1 MSEFVVNDK
10 CMFPFWLWM
19 HVMHVDFMDVQS
31 FIEYFIGSV
40 RAVLSVRSR
49 VAYTRVLN
57 GYPSFTAVTW
67 ASTVQFK

>member
-49 VAYTRVLN
+49 VAYTRVW
-57 GYPSFTAVTW
+57 S
-67 ASTVQFK
+67 